1 MSVVFLLYS
10 STLHTSLVHVQSF
23 SLMVTTH
30 NSTPLKT
37 NGMTA
42 DILFLV
48 LLGKKFLYPAIRHII
63 MILSIFL
70 GDIADTLL
78 QITRVA
84 FSMFSLRNL
93 QPEHRWPCIL
103 PSSTNLD
110 LIPSNMGLF
119 HLLQML
125 LRRSSLSTHISLF
138 HHCEQP
144 FSPSI

>member
-1 MSVVFLLYS
+1 
-10 STLHTSLVHVQSF
+10 
-23 SLMVTTH
+23 
-30 NSTPLKT
+30 
-37 NGMTA
+37 MTE

-93 QPEHRWPCIL
+93 QPEH
-103 PSSTNLD
+103 SGS
-110 LIPSNMGLF
+110 IPSPPNA
-119 HLLQML
+119 
-125 LRRSSLSTHISLF
+125 SS
-138 HHCEQP
+138 
-144 FSPSI
+144 